1 MTNLDL
7 DIVDSANLDRDI
19 VDSANLDLDIV
30 DTDTLG
36 TVTGGTAT
44 VAGAKQLDTQ
54 TEAALTKLASD
65 VKDLAKAPA
74 NSQMNQLMTVMMMSR
89 MMSR

>member
-1 MTNLDL
+1 MTKLELDL
-7 DIVDSANLDRDI
+7 LV
-19 VDSANLDLDIV
+19 
-30 DTDTLG
+30 

-65 VKDLAKAPA
+65 VKDLGKAPA
-74 NSQMNQLMTVMMMSR
+74 NSQMNQLMTLMMSKMMSR
-89 MMSR
+89 

>member
-1 MTNLDL
+1 MTKLELDL
-7 DIVDSANLDRDI
+7 LV
-19 VDSANLDLDIV
+19 
-30 DTDTLG
+30 

-74 NSQMNQLMTVMMMSR
+74 NSQMNQLMTVMMMSKLMQR
-89 MMSR
+89 

>member
-7 DIVDSANLDRDI
+7 D
-19 VDSANLDLDIV
+19 
-30 DTDTLG
+30 TLV

-65 VKDLAKAPA
+65 VKDLGKAPA

-89 MMSR
+89 MMQR

>member
-1 MTNLDL
+1 MSRGPALAPHRGMTNLDL
-7 DIVDSANLDRDI
+7 D
-19 VDSANLDLDIV
+19 
-30 DTDTLG
+30 TLV
-36 TVTGGTAT
+36 TVMGGTAT

>member
-7 DIVDSANLDRDI
+7 DIVDL
-19 VDSANLDLDIV
+19 
-30 DTDTLG
+30 DTLV

-44 VAGAKQLDTQ
+44 VAGARKLDTQ
-54 TEAALTKLASD
+54 TEAALTQLASD

-74 NSQMNQLMTVMMMSR
+74 NSQTNQLMTMMMMSR

>member
-1 MTNLDL
+1 MSRGPALAPRRGMTNLDL
-7 DIVDSANLDRDI
+7 D
-19 VDSANLDLDIV
+19 
-30 DTDTLG
+30 TLV

-74 NSQMNQLMTVMMMSR
+74 NSQMNQLMTMMVMSR

>member
-1 MTNLDL
+1 MINLDL
-7 DIVDSANLDRDI
+7 DIVDPDT
-19 VDSANLDLDIV
+19 LDLD
-30 DTDTLG
+30 TLV

-44 VAGAKQLDTQ
+44 VTGAKQLDTQ